1 MTLAPFQCAC
11 LPGIVIMRSGRVLD
25 PEGRDGD
32 RGHGLDFLMA
42 RGELAGIPGI
52 DGSVLGHAD
61 GDTAADAYAD
71 PPP

>member
-32 RGHGLDFLMA
+32 GATDWISSWHAGSWPAYLESTDPSLATPMA
-42 RGELAGIPGI
+42 TLRPMR
-52 DGSVLGHAD
+52 
-61 GDTAADAYAD
+61 TPD